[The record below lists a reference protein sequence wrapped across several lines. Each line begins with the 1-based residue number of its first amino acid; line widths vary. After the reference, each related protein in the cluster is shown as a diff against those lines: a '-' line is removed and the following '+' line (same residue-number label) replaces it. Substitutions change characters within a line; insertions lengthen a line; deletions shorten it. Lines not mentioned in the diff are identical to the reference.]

1 MKIRKAFG
9 PTIAVSLLALSLA
22 ACSNPAVDAPSAGS
36 TDSKLP
42 ASCST
47 EKPTIGV
54 ALPNTI
60 NPYYVA
66 MQDSFKKHGQELGF
80 DVKVAIANDSDS
92 TQLSQVDSFI
102 QQKVCAVALNAVNS
116 GPGAASVKALNAAG
130 IPVFTVNVIISP
142 DDLKTQNASFV
153 QYVGADQVA
162 GGKQMGEQVL
172 KDLGAD
178 AKIVAGIIGN
188 PDQIPT
194 NQRDQGFKDA
204 LSKNSNASTVQTVNG
219 KIDPSVSLQVTGD
232 LLQGNPGI
240 NVLFADAGPHAVGAL
255 QAVAQQGKADKVK
268 VYAFCAADQKLNST
282 YAACAAQ
289 EPAKYAQ
296 IVLDNMKKHLAG
308 ESVDKEVL
316 EPLKVFVDGQT
327 PGQGEVG

>member
-9 PTIAVSLLALSLA
+9 PTVAVSLLALGLA
-22 ACSNPAVDAPSAGS
+22 ACSNPALETPSAGS
-36 TDSKLP
+36 SEGKLP

-47 EKPTIGV
+47 DKPTIGV

-178 AKIVAGIIGN
+178 AKVVAGIIGN

-232 LLQGNPGI
+232 LLQGNPQI

-268 VYAFCAADQKLNST
+268 VYAFCAADQKLTST